1 MVKTLFKVLLPL
13 EKKATKTTTTTKDK
27 KHSYNIYHCSKQQ
40 NLSRFAMTLEEDS
53 LLSIHAS
60 RLLGRCQI
68 SWVFLLTAS
77 FHFTPS

>member
-1 MVKTLFKVLLPL
+1 MMVKVQFKVLLPL
-13 EKKATKTTTTTKDK
+13 E
-27 KHSYNIYHCSKQQ
+27 NNNNKQQ
-40 NLSRFAMTLEEDS
+40 RQEALLQHLPVLQTTEFVQICNDPEKDS

-60 RLLGRCQI
+60 CPLGRCQI